1 MEGGESSAVVAP
13 TFKAR
18 RGSGG
23 AIYDQYLNIKNNA
36 LSNENGG
43 FPAKKSTE
51 ISNSTDEQELEAG
64 EVVSTEEND
73 AACANGPSGLGV
85 SAVSADGKRE
95 SEVEPQAQLQP
106 QPQQASADTPQPE
119 ASAPAVEDNT
129 QLTAVGTVCAS
140 AAAPTVDTPAA
151 ASTIVDA
158 PPVAAPMSPSAAA
171 FERARAPA
179 LSNPSSPSHSP
190 PNEQYAAMRVGA
202 PIRMTNN
209 GRDMTSPRL
218 GEPRSPRMG
227 GPGRPMSPRMMGGLP
242 GPPGPPRGRS
252 RSRDRNGD
260 MNGGGHL
267 EAPTAHA
274 VDLVAD
280 QVALPEMALAE
291 DLAVLLVM
299 DLVVDRVVHLEVVL
313 MDDLAARLVV
323 TSTEGPVARLVV
335 DLAVHLVVDP
345 VVRLVEASME
355 DLAARLVEVSMEDLA
370 VHLVVDPVVRLVE
383 VSMEDPVVRREM
395 DLVVDAVAP
404 DATDSTVLLVLHPA
418 MISGVA
424 RP

>member
-1 MEGGESSAVVAP
+1 MEGGETSAVVAP

-64 EVVSTEEND
+64 EV
-73 AACANGPSGLGV
+73 
-85 SAVSADGKRE
+85 
-95 SEVEPQAQLQP
+95 
-106 QPQQASADTPQPE
+106 
-119 ASAPAVEDNT
+119 
-129 QLTAVGTVCAS
+129 
-140 AAAPTVDTPAA
+140 
-151 ASTIVDA
+151 
-158 PPVAAPMSPSAAA
+158 
-171 FERARAPA
+171 
-179 LSNPSSPSHSP
+179 
-190 PNEQYAAMRVGA
+190 YAAMRVGA

-227 GPGRPMSPRMMGGLP
+227 GPGRPMSPRMMGGPP

-260 MNGGGHL
+260 MNGGGRPRSPPRGPPGNGRFDGPPPRDNGPFNGPPGGPHS
-267 EAPTAHA
+267 PRGGFGGR
-274 VDLVAD
+274 
-280 QVALPEMALAE
+280 P
-291 DLAVLLVM
+291 
-299 DLVVDRVVHLEVVL
+299 DRVVHLEVVL

-323 TSTEGPVARLVV
+323 TSTEGP
-335 DLAVHLVVDP
+335 AVHLVVDP

-355 DLAARLVEVSMEDLA
+355 DLAARLVEVSMEDPVVRLVVDLVAHMGDLA

>member
-1 MEGGESSAVVAP
+1 MEGGETSAVVAP

-64 EVVSTEEND
+64 EV
-73 AACANGPSGLGV
+73 
-85 SAVSADGKRE
+85 
-95 SEVEPQAQLQP
+95 
-106 QPQQASADTPQPE
+106 
-119 ASAPAVEDNT
+119 
-129 QLTAVGTVCAS
+129 
-140 AAAPTVDTPAA
+140 
-151 ASTIVDA
+151 
-158 PPVAAPMSPSAAA
+158 
-171 FERARAPA
+171 
-179 LSNPSSPSHSP
+179 
-190 PNEQYAAMRVGA
+190 YAAMRVGA

-227 GPGRPMSPRMMGGLP
+227 GPGRPMSPRMMGGPP

-260 MNGGGHL
+260 MNGGEITGLSTGHL

-280 QVALPEMALAE
+280 QVALPEMASAE

-323 TSTEGPVARLVV
+323 TSTEGP
-335 DLAVHLVVDP
+335 AVHLVVDP

-355 DLAARLVEVSMEDLA
+355 DLAARLVEVSMEDPVVRLVVDLVAHMGDLA